1 MDVDQLQQSYEDVP
15 YPDLCYTQ
23 THPDRLATL
32 ATLLGMQPA
41 AIDACRVLE
50 LGCASG
56 GNLIPMAYGLPG
68 SQFLGIDFSAAQIS
82 AGQKNIN
89 ALGLS
94 NIELRQADILALPAD
109 LGEFDYIIAHGVYSW
124 VPPEV
129 RDQLLAICRE
139 SLSADGIAYISYNT
153 LPGWHMLGALR
164 NMMLYHSRKTSDPVE
179 RVAQSRELLDF
190 LTEAVPAGEDPYGT
204 FLQAYGSMI
213 KAYSSF
219 VTQEREHEHS
229 GHELLLHDE
238 LEAVNDPVYFHDFAI
253 HAAEYGLQYLV
264 EADFARVVPT
274 NFPPP
279 VAQQLMKMSSD
290 IIEVEQYMDF
300 LRNRTLR
307 QTLLCHQD
315 VNIQRALRPDP
326 DKLASFFIAT
336 YAQPT
341 SSGVD
346 LYDTSV
352 VRFRGPDGSVLAI
365 DHPVSKVAML
375 YLAQVSPQAVP
386 FMDLFQF
393 ACRQVYQSEPP
404 AEILT
409 RDAMALSANIMRA
422 YSYSTRLVELHIHA
436 PRFALEGGQFP
447 IASRVARQ
455 QAAAGST
462 RVSNL
467 RHERVKL
474 DPVSQHLLP
483 YLDGQ
488 HDQEQLLGILTGLV
502 NNGELKLSDAEKE
515 SADAGDKAQILS
527 KELALNLGW
536 LGRAALLE
544 A

>member
-32 ATLLGMQPA
+32 ATFLGMRPA
-41 AIDACRVLE
+41 AIGTCRVLE

-82 AGQKNIN
+82 AGKKNIE
-89 ALGLS
+89 ALGLG
-94 NIELRQADILALPAD
+94 NIELRQADILSLPAE

-124 VPPEV
+124 VPPAV

-139 SLSADGIAYISYNT
+139 SLSADGVAYISYNT

-164 NMMLYHSRKTSDPVE
+164 NMMLFHSRKTTDPQE

-190 LTEAVPAGEDPYGT
+190 LTEAVPTGDDPYGT
-204 FLQAYGSMI
+204 FLQAYGNMI
-213 KAYSSF
+213 HAYSSF

-238 LEAVNDPVYFHDFAI
+238 LEAVNDPVYFHQFAS
-253 HAAEYGLQYLV
+253 HATEHGLQYLV

-279 VAQQLMKMSSD
+279 VAKRLMKMSSD

-326 DKLASFFIAT
+326 DKLAPFFIAT

-341 SSGVD
+341 AAGFD
-346 LYDTSV
+346 LYDSSV
-352 VRFRGPDGSVLAI
+352 VKFQGPDGSVLAV
-365 DHPVSKVAML
+365 DHPVSKVAMM

-393 ACRQVYQSEPP
+393 ACGQVYPSEPP
-404 AEILT
+404 AESLT
-409 RDAMALSANIMRA
+409 RDAIALSANIMRA
-422 YSYSTRLVELHIHA
+422 YSYSTRLVELHLHA
-436 PRFALEGGQFP
+436 PQFALEGGQHP
-447 IASRVARQ
+447 IASRLARQ
-455 QAAAGST
+455 QAAAGAT
-462 RVSNL
+462 KVANL

-483 YLDGQ
+483 HLDGK
-488 HDQEQLLGILTGLV
+488 HSREQLLGILTGLV
-502 NNGELKLSDAEKE
+502 NDGDIKLSEMEKTGGDP
-515 SADAGDKAQILS
+515 ADTAQLLA
-527 KELALNLGW
+527 KELSLNLGW